1 MAFDYI
7 NRQLL
12 LVILLL
18 LSAASLILTPYV
30 PNISCLFLIAII
42 NGFSA
47 GACDVG
53 FHVWILEMYQ
63 NGGGPLIQAL
73 HFSFGLGI
81 ATAPLISANFLS
93 GSESEGCGSTGSTDK
108 NETFHI
114 NATEV
119 AKLRA
124 NLLIPYSITGAIVAA
139 GGIILLI
146 MFLYKR
152 YIPPKERQLP
162 VSFDEQMPKQLTR
175 IEKLELWKR
184 SVPSFYI
191 ISIILL
197 GSLLICFYY
206 GLEVTYFQFLAQFS
220 NAAPIPIHGSM
231 SANLES
237 ATGAAYAFGGLL
249 ATWASFRFH
258 PESLIYL
265 NFIFVNIGNFILL
278 FYTNNSLVFFWIGNI
293 TIGFG

>member
-1 MAFDYI
+1 M
-7 NRQLL
+7 
-12 LVILLL
+12 L

-30 PNISCLFLIAII
+30 PNIFCLFLIAII

-53 FHVWILEMYQ
+53 FHVWILEMFQ

-93 GSESEGCGSTGSTDK
+93 GSESEGCGTGVAET
-108 NETFHI
+108 NETLFI

-119 AKLRA
+119 NKLRA
-124 NLLIPYSITGAIVAA
+124 NLLIPYSITSVIVAA

-146 MFLYKR
+146 MFFYKR

-162 VSFDEQMPKQLTR
+162 VSFEEQMPKQLTR
-175 IEKLELWKR
+175 MEKLELWKR

-220 NAAPIPIHGSM
+220 NAVPLPIHGSM

-278 FYTNNSLVFFWIGNI
+278 FSANTSLIPFWIGNI
-293 TIGFG
+293 IVGFG